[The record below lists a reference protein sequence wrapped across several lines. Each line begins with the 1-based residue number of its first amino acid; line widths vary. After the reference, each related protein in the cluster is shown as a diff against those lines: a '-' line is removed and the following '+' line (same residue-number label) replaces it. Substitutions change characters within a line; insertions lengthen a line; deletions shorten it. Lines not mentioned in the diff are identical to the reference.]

1 MRALAVAAVPA
12 LLLVTTACGGSA
24 TASLKM
30 RNDTAIARLGA
41 LQDAATSGG
50 AGDAAYVTPAV
61 LGIKLVAVYI
71 AEDVDPVTQNNRGN
85 TAMIW
90 LNGECADDIEHCGPA
105 STMQRVITT
114 FFDFAQGTAA
124 VNAAL
129 NGQGRKVEPGTYRYA
144 RVEFCKYGPGD
155 QPNVR
160 WQAGTMAAARG
171 FTWGTCAVTSQPF
184 ASPLQLADGDS
195 VEVTLAYDLAKV
207 AMEGTPPAGNGPGQ
221 LVDGTG
227 AARWFSDCVDHDG
240 LRTCIDWPEFTPSAQ
255 KR

>member
-90 LNGECADDIEHCGPA
+90 LNDECANDIEHCGPA
-105 STMQRVITT
+105 STMAHVITT

-129 NGQGRKVEPGTYRYA
+129 NGQGRKVDPGTYRYA

-155 QPNVR
+155 QPNVQ
-160 WQAGTMAAARG
+160 WQAGTMSAARG
-171 FTWGTCAVTSQPF
+171 LTWGTCAVTSQPF
-184 ASPLQLADGDS
+184 ASPLQLQDGDS

-207 AMEGTPPAGNGPGQ
+207 AMEGTPPAGSGPGQ
-221 LVDGTG
+221 LVDGAG
-227 AARWFSDCVDHDG
+227 ATHWFSDCIDHDAV
-240 LRTCIDWPEFTPSAQ
+240 RTCIDWPVFAPSAQ
-255 KR
+255 